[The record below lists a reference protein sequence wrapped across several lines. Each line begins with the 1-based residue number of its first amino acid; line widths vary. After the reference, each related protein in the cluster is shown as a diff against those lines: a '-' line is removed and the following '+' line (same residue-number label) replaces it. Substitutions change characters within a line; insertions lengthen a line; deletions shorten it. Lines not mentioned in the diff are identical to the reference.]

1 MNKAFTQAND
11 LRVVICFTFWHKKG
25 FQWQGCHIN
34 GVLVRQCSTI
44 GHFEVVSE
52 TGSVLSWII
61 LYYGA
66 PYDVVQETE
75 LKFIPK
81 TVRKCNICY
90 SNDLVWSIT
99 SIWSIHVAEGNATPR
114 GFNEYTCKT
123 YCHNK
128 TVFILIASHFTHLPH
143 SLSCS
148 LMPKYARN
156 KFGRQH
162 TVSHYMS
169 CNDLLQ

>member
-11 LRVVICFTFWHKKG
+11 LRVVICFTFWQKKVVPMTG
-25 FQWQGCHIN
+25 MSYKWSACKAVFYYWTFWGCKWDW
-34 GVLVRQCSTI
+34 
-44 GHFEVVSE
+44 VSA
-52 TGSVLSWII
+52 VMN
-61 LYYGA
+61 YGA

-128 TVFILIASHFTHLPH
+128 TVFILIALHFTHLSH

-162 TVSHYMS
+162 TVSHYMPH
-169 CNDLLQ
+169 NDLLQ